1 MKPLKRL
8 LFIAVLG
15 VVFLPL
21 CLLQF
26 LIAQVQIMV
35 VFPVSWVLTGRLYDI
50 KHALD
55 FKLVTTPIEW
65 LNNTLCEKK

>member
-26 LIAQVQIMV
+26 LIAQVQIMAV
-35 VFPVSWVLTGRLYDI
+35 GPLSWLLTGKFYDI
-50 KHALD
+50 EHALD
-55 FKLVTTPIEW
+55 FKIVTTPIEW
-65 LNNTLCEKK
+65 LNDTLLCE